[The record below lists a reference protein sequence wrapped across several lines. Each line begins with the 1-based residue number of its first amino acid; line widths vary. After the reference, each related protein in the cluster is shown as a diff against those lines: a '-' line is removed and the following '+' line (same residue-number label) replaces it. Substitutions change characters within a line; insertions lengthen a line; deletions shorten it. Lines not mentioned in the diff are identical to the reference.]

1 MTENPAQQEQ
11 FTGLILL
18 TGTDKPGISAE
29 LFNALTPFAVQVL
42 DIEQIVINH
51 RLILTVLL
59 GLNPAHQS
67 AIEEDLAACAVSN
80 DVDIA
85 TIFSKGALIDT
96 PKNMVE
102 IHINSAKMHPRSVA
116 LITSTVTESG
126 ANIQRFHRESSEPT
140 TICLTISGSTSDKL
154 SDAFNSLTFED
165 ATTITMRDL

>member
-1 MTENPAQQEQ
+1 MTENPVQQEQ

-18 TGTDKPGISAE
+18 AGTDKPGISAE
-29 LFNALTPFAVQVL
+29 LFNALAPFAVQVL

-59 GLNPAHQS
+59 GVNPAHQS

-85 TIFSKGALIDT
+85 TIFSKSPPIDV
-96 PKNMVE
+96 PKNLFE
-102 IHINSAKMHPRSVA
+102 IHINSFKLHPRTVA
-116 LITSTVTESG
+116 LVTKAVTDTG
-126 ANIQRFHRESSEPT
+126 ANIQRFVRESTNPT